1 METDIRTTGRARMY
15 TNGPGACGRRGDL
28 RYYSPATSGGCLR
41 TFMHRG
47 YVKFWRKIL
56 DWEWF
61 SCSETFHLFAYLFLA
76 ANHSDGNYKGIEV
89 KRGQLLTGRKSI
101 SEKTGIS
108 QRSVRTSLKR
118 LKSTGEITVKTTN
131 KFSIITLCNYE
142 TYNPYDSKNDQ
153 QTDQQTDQQ
162 VTSKRPANDQQV
174 TTNKNYKN
182 EKNEK
187 NIIPPT
193 LEMVSKYCIER
204 GNGIDPQA
212 FIDHYAVRGWIPK
225 GYTQK
230 MKDWQAAIRTW
241 EKSKNKY
248 QNQQPAESR
257 YKDDYKPNHP
267 PKEEQMTDEDVK
279 EINNLFKSLSDKFSI
294 EKK

>member
-1 METDIRTTGRARMY
+1 
-15 TNGPGACGRRGDL
+15 
-28 RYYSPATSGGCLR
+28 
-41 TFMHRG
+41 MHRG

-142 TYNPYDSKNDQ
+142 IYNPYDRKNDQ
-153 QTDQQTDQQ
+153 QNDQQTDQQ
-162 VTSKRPANDQQV
+162 VTSKRPANDQQT

-204 GNGIDPQA
+204 GNGIDPKV
-212 FIDHYAVRGWIPK
+212 FIDHYTVRGWIPK

-241 EKSKNKY
+241 EKGNKSNK
-248 QNQQPAESR
+248 Q
-257 YKDDYKPNHP
+257 
-267 PKEEQMTDEDVK
+267 
-279 EINNLFKSLSDKFSI
+279 KFETSN
-294 EKK
+294 KGKYHGH